1 MLNIF
6 SIDLTQNEIVF
17 VRQALDLVTVSGKDA
32 KFLANL
38 QVKIEQELL
47 DIEAQKRKEEER
59 KQVEL
64 QQIVQHEQTKSVGK
78 KNSWYL

>member
-1 MLNIF
+1 MLDIF

-64 QQIVQHEQTKSVGK
+64 QQIVQHEQTKLTGK
-78 KNSWYL
+78 KNS

>member
-1 MLNIF
+1 MLDIF

-38 QVKIEQELL
+38 QVKIEHELL
-47 DIEAQKRKEEER
+47 DIEAQKRKEEEK

-78 KNSWYL
+78 KNS

>member
-1 MLNIF
+1 MLDIF
-6 SIDLTQNEIVF
+6 SIDLTQNEIMF

-47 DIEAQKRKEEER
+47 EIETLKRKEEEK
-59 KQVEL
+59 KQTEL
-64 QQIVQHEQTKSVGK
+64 QQIVQQEQTKSAGK
-78 KNSWYL
+78 KNS

>member
-1 MLNIF
+1 MLDIF
-6 SIDLTQNEIVF
+6 SIDLTQNEILF

-38 QVKIEQELL
+38 QIKIEQELL
-47 DIEAQKRKEEER
+47 DIEAQKRKEEEK

-78 KNSWYL
+78 KNS

>member
-1 MLNIF
+1 MLDIF
-6 SIDLTQNEIVF
+6 SIDLTQSEIIF

-47 DIEAQKRKEEER
+47 EIESLKRKEEEK
-59 KQVEL
+59 KQAEL
-64 QQIVQHEQTKSVGK
+64 QQIVQQEQSKSAGK
-78 KNSWYL
+78 KNS

>member
-1 MLNIF
+1 MLDIF

-78 KNSWYL
+78 KNS

>member
-1 MLNIF
+1 MLDIF

-64 QQIVQHEQTKSVGK
+64 QQIVQHEQTKSTGK
-78 KNSWYL
+78 KNS

>member
-1 MLNIF
+1 MLDIF

-17 VRQALDLVTVSGKDA
+17 IRQALDVVSVSGKDA
-32 KFLANL
+32 KFLASL

-47 DIEAQKRKEEER
+47 EIDSLKRKEEEK
-59 KQVEL
+59 KQTEL
-64 QQIVQHEQTKSVGK
+64 QQIIQHEQTKSTGK

>member
-47 DIEAQKRKEEER
+47 DIEAQKRKEEEK

-64 QQIVQHEQTKSVGK
+64 QQIVQQEQAKSTGK
-78 KNSWYL
+78 KNS